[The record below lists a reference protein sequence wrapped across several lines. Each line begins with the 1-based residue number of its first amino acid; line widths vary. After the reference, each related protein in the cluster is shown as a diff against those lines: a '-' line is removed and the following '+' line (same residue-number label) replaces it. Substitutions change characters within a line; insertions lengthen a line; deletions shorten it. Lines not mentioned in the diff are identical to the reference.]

1 MFEKKVLAAACSA
14 AIPVSIL
21 AQEVG
26 PVATGPIQME
36 TFVVTASGRP
46 QPIAD
51 VQASVQVI
59 SERDLAAFPGTSVT
73 DGLKMAVGVD
83 ARAYGA
89 TATVAIRGLIAGA
102 GSPVLTL
109 VNGLRRPAKYGVSNL
124 NLYELENVERVEIV
138 RGPMSA
144 LFGADA
150 MGGVINII
158 TRSPVGNEG
167 TSANLR
173 GLVGATTDTQ
183 RDTYYAGGSVAFGTG
198 EVRHRL
204 SAEYRTRNEFRYDE
218 ATYFTDLGNVDQT
231 FATYEGGLILAPGH
245 SLRWTVEYL
254 NQDDT
259 APGLLAASPPT
270 RPRPLPYD
278 SFESERR
285 WFGALRYVGEIGP
298 GSLAVDLSYG
308 NSEGSTTRSFPVIE
322 TTDYGQLQAQA
333 LYSLP
338 LGPHFVTAGIGL
350 LEDDVDVSINRKS
363 DKRTNS
369 YGLLQD
375 ELRITPEWSA
385 LLGLRYDSFTD
396 FGSVVSPRA
405 SVIYSPGPWS
415 LRAGYGQGFRA
426 PSALEQYSSFLRG
439 RFLIVGDPNLQPEE
453 SKSWEVAAAWNTRAL
468 SAEIVY
474 FNSVVTNLIQTV
486 TRPRQPGDPLQV
498 LSRAVYANV
507 AEADI
512 SGIEANAAWQFL
524 PAWWIGAG
532 WEYLDAVDASTGQR
546 LTQRS
551 RQVWRG
557 NLRFEMGPWRADLL
571 TRYYVD
577 FYNSDPAIRNSAPF
591 NTNYGTTEFKL
602 DYLLAPHWTFSAG
615 MQNIFNRQQPVN
627 WNNVGAVMDP
637 PARFG
642 YVNVRYAM

>member
-1 MFEKKVLAAACSA
+1 MKRKVLAAACSA
-14 AIPVSIL
+14 AMPVCGL
-21 AQEVG
+21 GQEG
-26 PVATGPIQME
+26 APAADRPVQME
-36 TFVVTASGRP
+36 TVVVTASGRP

-59 SERDLAAFPGTSVT
+59 SDRDLEAYPGTSVT

-158 TRSPVGNEG
+158 TRSPIGNEG
-167 TSANLR
+167 ASANLR
-173 GLVGATTDTQ
+173 GLVGATADVQ
-183 RDTYYAGGSVAFGTG
+183 RDTYYAGGTVAFGTG
-198 EVRHRL
+198 EVRHRF
-204 SAEYRTRNEFRYDE
+204 SAEYRTRQEFRYDE
-218 ATYFTDLGNVDQT
+218 AAFLTDLGNVDQT
-231 FATYEGGLILAPGH
+231 FATYEGGLQLAPGH
-245 SLRWTVEYL
+245 TLRWTLEYL
-254 NQDDT
+254 RQDDT
-259 APGLLAASPPT
+259 APGLLAAAPPT
-270 RPRPLPYD
+270 RPRPVAYE
-278 SFESERR
+278 SFESETR
-285 WFGALRYVGEIGP
+285 WFGALRYMGDIGP
-298 GSLAVDLSYG
+298 GTLSVDLSYG
-308 NSEGSTTRSFPVIE
+308 DSDGSTTRSFPVIE

-338 LGPHFVTAGIGL
+338 IGPHFLTAGLGTL
-350 LEDDVDVSINRKS
+350 QDDVDVSINSKS
-363 DKRTNS
+363 VKRTNG
-369 YGLLQD
+369 YALIQD
-375 ELRITPEWSA
+375 EWTISREWRA
-385 LLGLRYDSFTD
+385 LLGLRYDTFTD

-405 SVIYSPGPWS
+405 SILYSPGPWS

-426 PSALEQYSSFLRG
+426 PSPLEQYSSFLRG

-453 SKSWEVAAAWNTRAL
+453 SKSWEIAAAWNTREL
-468 SAEIVY
+468 SAEVVY

-512 SGIEANAAWQFL
+512 SGVEANAAWQFF
-524 PAWWIGAG
+524 PAWWVGAG
-532 WEYLDAVDASTGQR
+532 WEYLSAIDASTGQR

-551 RQVWRG
+551 RQVWRA
-557 NLRFEMGPWRADLL
+557 NLRYEQGPWRADLL

-577 FYNSDPAIRNSAPF
+577 FYNSDPAIRNSAPY

-637 PARFG
+637 PARFL
-642 YVNVRYAM
+642 YANVRYSM